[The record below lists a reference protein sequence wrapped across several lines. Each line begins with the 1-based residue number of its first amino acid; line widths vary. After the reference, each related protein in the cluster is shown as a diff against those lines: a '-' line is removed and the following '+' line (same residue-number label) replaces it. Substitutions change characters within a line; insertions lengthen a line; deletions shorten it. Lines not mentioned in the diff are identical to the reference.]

1 MTGIELK
8 KKLRHTGKTQTE
20 IASLLGVSLGAF
32 NSSLQVKNVST
43 TALERLCDVLDLK
56 MNYFYEGT
64 KYGIVLPDSNLEGAK
79 FEDLEKENIYIKG
92 KLEGYKEA
100 LSIMGCGEDP
110 KKGKRRKVT

>member
-1 MTGIELK
+1 
-8 KKLRHTGKTQTE
+8 
-20 IASLLGVSLGAF
+20 
-32 NSSLQVKNVST
+32 
-43 TALERLCDVLDLK
+43 